1 MNKVVVITGGGTGVG
16 RAVALECAR
25 QGWTAVIVGRRAEPL
40 DETVEH
46 GHGLTG
52 RVIPH
57 VTDVSDES
65 AVRALAERVAREFGT
80 IGALV
85 NSAGINLAQRQ
96 LEQLTVD
103 DFRKLIEVNLVGAY
117 LCVHAFLPMMRR
129 AGGGTIVNVNS
140 VAGLRANPVS
150 GAAYTASKF
159 GLRGLT
165 QTINVEQR
173 KHGIRACDIF
183 PGEIDTPLM
192 DRRPQPPTPEQR
204 AKMLQPEDLAAC
216 VMLVLNLPPRA
227 VVEEITIR
235 PGSAQI

>member
-1 MNKVVVITGGGTGVG
+1 M
-16 RAVALECAR
+16 RSL
-25 QGWTAVIVGRRAEPL
+25 
-40 DETVEH
+40 
-46 GHGLTG
+46 
-52 RVIPH
+52 
-57 VTDVSDES
+57 S
-65 AVRALAERVAREFGT
+65 ERVAREFGT
-80 IGALV
+80 VGALV
-85 NSAGINLAQRQ
+85 NSAGINGAQRD
-96 LEQLTVD
+96 LEHLAVE
-103 DFRKLIEVNLVGAY
+103 DFRKLIDVNLVGAY

-129 AGGGTIVNVNS
+129 GGGGTIINVNS

-165 QTINVEQR
+165 QTINIEQR

-192 DRRPQPPTPEQR
+192 DKRPQPPTPEQR
-204 AKMLQPEDLAAC
+204 AKMLQTDDLAAC
-216 VMLVLNLPPRA
+216 VMLVLNLPARA